1 MTQREIATGAV
12 THDFTATE
20 VGAMG
25 SMDMAYERGN
35 FEFFNEDNEVIRQGR
50 YEYYCKLLYNNT
62 ITL

>member
-25 SMDMAYERGN
+25 SMDMAYERARARNIIRVFLHRGKRGN
-35 FEFFNEDNEVIRQGR
+35 LPPFMAVFPP
-50 YEYYCKLLYNNT
+50 
-62 ITL
+62 